1 MPSGLIAG
9 GLAALS
15 LAGGAFVVVLGSG
28 TANPAATPSFNVDAL
43 PGGAQD
49 YVPYL
54 EQGGLACADV
64 DAALLA
70 AQVQV
75 SDPSWDPDL
84 TTTYKYK
91 YTYTVG
97 GVGPATTTT
106 VAPSTPV
113 MPTMAQLPPQLGD
126 GTTTKKTPKTTTVT
140 VTVVITYEGLL
151 QRTASWWAANGID
164 GDSVGPVPGS
174 GDPYDAEDAIA
185 TLARLDCD
193 LASELNVDALSQS
206 SGLAVDDLIATAYYD
221 GPGSTTGYAHAT
233 GGLPPESQAQA
244 VLAALATFSLD
255 GTDGSGG
262 VGPPATTTTV
272 PAGSTPGV
280 APPSGDLGAAIVAF
294 AQDELGVP
302 YVWGGGDYAGP
313 TNGLVGGPVVGFDCS
328 GLALYA
334 VYQASAGAV
343 ALPHYTG
350 TQVQMGDA
358 VFVGSGAAALA
369 SALVQPGDLIY
380 FDNVDPT
387 QAGWDHVGIYVGGGD
402 MIDAPQTGQDVEV
415 DNLATTYWEGVQW
428 DVRRFS

>member
-28 TANPAATPSFNVDAL
+28 TAGPAATPSFNVDAL
-43 PGGAQD
+43 PAVAQD

-64 DAALLA
+64 NAALLA
-70 AQVQV
+70 GQVQV

-84 TTTYKYK
+84 TTTYKY
-91 YTYTVG
+91 TYTVG
-97 GVGPATTTT
+97 KAGAGTTTT
-106 VAPSTPV
+106 PVAPSGAPTPTTAPPP
-113 MPTMAQLPPQLGD
+113 PTGSA
-126 GTTTKKTPKTTTVT
+126 TATKKTAKTTITVT
-140 VTVVITYEGLL
+140 VKVTFEGLL
-151 QRTASWWAANGID
+151 QKTAGWWATNGID
-164 GDSVGPVPGS
+164 GDSVGPAPGS
-174 GDPYDAEDAIA
+174 GDPYDAQDAIA
-185 TLARLDCD
+185 TLARLDCN
-193 LASELNVDALSQS
+193 LARELNVDALSQS
-206 SGLAVDDLIATAYYD
+206 SGLPVDDLIAAAYY
-221 GPGSTTGYAHAT
+221 GGASSTTGYARAT
-233 GGLPPESQAQA
+233 GGVPPESQVQA

-262 VGPPATTTTV
+262 AAPAATTTTV
-272 PAGSTPGV
+272 PVGSTPGPP
-280 APPSGDLGAAIVAF
+280 PPSSDLGAAIVAF

-334 VYQASAGAV
+334 VYQASGGAV

-350 TQVQMGDA
+350 TQVQMGQQ
-358 VFVGSGAAALA
+358 VFVGSGADALA
-369 SALVQPGDLIY
+369 SGLVQPGDLIY

-387 QAGWDHVGIYVGGGD
+387 QAGWDHVGTYVGGGD
-402 MIDAPQTGQDVEV
+402 MIDAPQTGQDVQV
-415 DNLATTYWEGVQW
+415 DNLATTYWEAVPW